1 MGVQV
6 AFGILTHCFVQWPLH
21 ILCFLPPSSTFIESL
36 PSFDSFFYQM
46 FRCILGLRSFNDLNE
61 PLNHKQ
67 ASLLLT
73 DKRIGLVIYIVT
85 IALEVYLG
93 N

>member
-1 MGVQV
+1 
-6 AFGILTHCFVQWPLH
+6 
-21 ILCFLPPSSTFIESL
+21 
-36 PSFDSFFYQM
+36 M

-73 DKRIGLVIYIVT
+73 YKRIGLVISIVT